1 MCSTVSWPCFLD
13 TDDCFQNKITL
24 EYMTLAQLI
33 YDESLVLFLSYFSNF
48 KKPLRSDEAEGNF
61 KFEYL
66 KMLPGMLSGRQ
77 NVNYIK
83 THIPKRV
90 L

>member
-1 MCSTVSWPCFLD
+1 M
-13 TDDCFQNKITL
+13 L

-33 YDESLVLFLSYFSNF
+33 YDASLVLFLSYFSNF

-61 KFEYL
+61 TKVEYL
-66 KMLPGMLSGRQ
+66 KILPGMLSGRRI
-77 NVNYIK
+77 VSYIK
-83 THIPKRV
+83 TQIPKCV